1 MARTKEERA
10 AFHATLRGMAE
21 TAEREHPEAV
31 AALAAILGNYSMRN
45 AALIWSQCPDATA
58 VAGFHDWRKAGR
70 VVRKG
75 EKGLAILAPMARKR
89 DDGEEGT
96 ALAGFRVVYVFDVSQ
111 TEALAE
117 GVAA

>member
-1 MARTKEERA
+1 MARTKEDRA

-21 TAEREHPEAV
+21 RAEAEHPGEV

-45 AALIWSQCPDATA
+45 AALVWSQCPDASA

-75 EKGLAILAPMARKR
+75 EKGIAILAPMARKR
-89 DDGEEGT
+89 EDGSEGSE
-96 ALAGFRVVYVFDVSQ
+96 LAGFRVVYVFDVSQ
-111 TEALAE
+111 TDPIAV

>member
-1 MARTKEERA
+1 MSRTKEDRA
-10 AFHATLRGMAE
+10 AFHATLRDMAKRAE
-21 TAEREHPEAV
+21 TDHADEV
-31 AALAAILGNYSMRN
+31 SALAAVLGNYSMRN

-75 EKGLAILAPMARKR
+75 SKGIAILAPMARKR
-89 DDGEEGT
+89 EDGEGSE
-96 ALAGFRVVYVFDVSQ
+96 LAGFRVVYVFDVSQ
-111 TEALAE
+111 TDALPV

>member
-1 MARTKEERA
+1 MARSKEERA

-21 TAEREHPEAV
+21 RAEVEHADEV

-45 AALIWSQCPDATA
+45 AALIWAQCPDASA

-89 DDGEEGT
+89 EDGEEGT

-111 TEALAE
+111 TEPLAVE
-117 GVAA
+117 VAA